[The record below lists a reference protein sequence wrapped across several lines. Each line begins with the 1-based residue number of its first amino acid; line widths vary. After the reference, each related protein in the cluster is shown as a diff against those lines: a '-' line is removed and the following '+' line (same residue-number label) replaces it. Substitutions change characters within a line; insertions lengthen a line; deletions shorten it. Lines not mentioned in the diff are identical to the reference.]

1 MNKSKEVQKD
11 YTNEL
16 HSVIF
21 IIFIISLTIVILAN
35 KIYFSSGI
43 NFNLENFLMLLPFNL
58 IGLSITLYTIMVIL
72 YNIAKHLI

>member
-1 MNKSKEVQKD
+1 MNKSKEIQKN

-21 IIFIISLTIVILAN
+21 VIFIISLTIVILAN
-35 KIYFSSGI
+35 KIYFSTGI

-58 IGLSITLYTIMVIL
+58 IGLSISLYVVMIIL
-72 YNIAKHLI
+72 YNIAKSFI